1 MGKIYLCKPD
11 RKILGT
17 LTGLIADSCS
27 LTMHTADIW
36 ELSFDVDK
44 YITDENGNYMQSDY
58 YASIAPHME
67 IYLETEKT
75 SAFFKIT
82 SAPVRKNDGI
92 QEVLSVTARSIE
104 CELQN
109 KILKNF
115 KVNCGTIDSLE
126 YLAAGIDDYK
136 QEIKKYV
143 TLVNYE
149 NHSLSLL
156 HMAIEKSGAT
166 WSIADNL
173 DHNLCSSKASQFD
186 IQSQD
191 IYSFLMNDVSNAARI
206 IFDFDRKNKVISFK
220 PVEQLGEDTGI
231 TIGMKNLMK
240 DFEISSTSN
249 ENIITKYIP
258 KGANDLGIEYVNF
271 GEDYILNLDY
281 FMNMTNEYGDYTYV
295 SSALHDKYKNWIN
308 FRDHEK
314 ITYEGISGERTR
326 REWYSYF
333 TRQYN
338 TALMSKNELKN
349 RVPNDGCSIDYTTY
363 TYKELE
369 ISLKAYKNAVVSLL
383 EVYRKEYNIPD
394 GTPTDENA
402 LKKTVYWNDYYAYQ
416 YKIIPSVQE
425 AMKLYCATDANGNL
439 TVDGNGNYIELI
451 GGNPAYN
458 KGNKIVR
465 SIDGWLY
472 EWELYG
478 LDELE
483 AKRKAWIEAAVLL
496 RKDAF
501 FRSDGTLRTPDEAGW
516 NELSAVQKQ
525 SFTGYPAY
533 VTALN
538 SYLDYYALKARP
550 NALTGTTTQ
559 GIILLCEGAI
569 QERKNEI
576 EKQDDALQQIDEK
589 RKDLAASADLK
600 GYSDSEGNKVFNAE
614 DLRVIEL
621 LIKEAD
627 FQNNH
632 ILITNLNDIAT
643 TVDIQEELYQD
654 AVKQL
659 AIISQPQYSFSCNIN
674 NLFHLDEFK
683 AFADNFKLNNY
694 IYVNTDIYKEILQ
707 KVRLITIKYNPLV
720 VTENIDIEFSTMT
733 KSLDGIS
740 DFAYLLNESSGY
752 SGSSSSSGGSG
763 GGGTYGT
770 NDADIQ
776 IANTMLNALLSTET
790 FGTSISNIILDSI
803 SANKGEFRRLFAN
816 SGVFYGLETGE
827 LKVSGNCLADKI
839 QSFNYKENGAG
850 SKLNLQDG
858 TFEFAGGK
866 LRWDGKKLIVGG
878 YANASDVSDLSA
890 SHKTLSDNYNDYTK
904 GLSNGTTKINGGCLS
919 TGNIISYNYSIPVGG
934 NVLDNTSGSILCL
947 GDGKFNFGGGKLKW
961 DGTNLTIN
969 GAGTFSGDITASSL
983 IASQGGT
990 IAGWAFDENGF
1001 YKNNHNIAAKNG
1013 MYLGNDGISVNDFF
1027 VVKKEGMYLKS
1038 KDWTSATY
1046 SSSIGQ
1052 TTTGK
1057 LFTLSSGQYIK
1068 FYLYNM
1074 SDIDYFELSWNY
1086 DYNYIDNNNNNA
1098 NKYNEYHI
1106 RGWGIGRTEN
1116 ADAYYFDGDNIVV
1129 FTLPFDFICK
1139 DIEDTVNEVGIL
1151 LHQIKS
1157 ITFNRFYSLGRIMN
1171 NKFFNSI
1178 QIGKIEVYDSDNR
1191 LINILHG
1198 SRTNTPTGMMINTF
1212 TKHIYSSEFSI
1223 NNKELKHMAVY
1234 NSTCSNSP
1242 NVYIDENGCFMRS
1255 SSSSS
1260 RYKKDISPDIPDDIS
1275 PKKLYDFSIVSYK
1288 YDNNYLFRN
1297 DVRYKKNIIGFL
1309 AEDIYKKYPIACNLD
1324 KNGKPEMWNIN
1335 ILFPAALKLIQDQHK
1350 EIEQLKKRVDKLEQ
1364 EN

>member
-1 MGKIYLCKPD
+1 MGKVYLCKPD

-58 YASIAPHME
+58 YASIAPDME
-67 IYLETEKT
+67 IYLETEKA

-271 GEDYILNLDY
+271 GKDYILNLDY

-314 ITYEGISGERTR
+314 ITYDGISGERTR

-439 TVDGNGNYIELI
+439 TVDGNGNYIELT

-458 KGNKIVR
+458 KGDKIVR

-516 NELSAVQKQ
+516 NELSAAQKQ

-533 VTALN
+533 VTSLN
-538 SYLDYYALKARP
+538 SYLDYYAFKARP
-550 NALTGTTTQ
+550 NALTGATTQ
-559 GIILLCEGAI
+559 GIILLCESAI

-576 EKQDDALQQIDEK
+576 KKQDDALQQIDEK
-589 RKDLAASADLK
+589 HLAASADLK

-866 LRWDGKKLIVGG
+866 LRWDGKELTI
-878 YANASDVSDLSA
+878 NSS
-890 SHKTLSDNYNDYTK
+890 
-904 GLSNGTTKINGGCLS
+904 SNGTGSTKIDGGCLS
-919 TGNIISYNYSIPVGG
+919 TGNIVSQNYIQPAGQG
-934 NVLDNTSGSILCL
+934 VLDNTTGSILCL
-947 GDGKFNFGGGKLKW
+947 NDGKFNFGGGKLKW

-969 GAGTFSGDITASSL
+969 GSGTFSGDITASNISGGSVSGTKITGGSIVCENTKITGDIVANSL
-983 IASQGGT
+983 TLKSNVKISTGNIDGLSDVATSGSYDDLSSKPTIPDAVSISETTDTNGIVTKTITVGNNTYTSKYSDNYVVTNVGVGSQNSTHTNNYVKISKNGLLEADNAIIYGT
-990 IAGWAFDENGF
+990 IYATNGKFSGDVDANNLCAKDAFYMWIDEYGTTSMAKII
-1001 YKNNHNIAAKNG
+1001 YINHYDDDIGGKHIYEMVIG
-1013 MYLGNDGISVNDFF
+1013 
-1027 VVKKEGMYLKS
+1027 KKEESIFSDSEAWDKVIFSRLRFPSSVKIDGSLEIDGGLKAS
-1038 KDWTSATY
+1038 KDIVFENIPTTSSAANMQITTKKQPIGTIQRSTA
-1046 SSSIGQ
+1046 SSKRYKDTMRPICEVPSLNPE
-1052 TTTGK
+1052 K
-1057 LFTLSSGQYIK
+1057 
-1068 FYLYNM
+1068 LYNVDVLSFRYK
-1074 SDIDYFELSWNY
+1074 SDYLDDSDQRY
-1086 DYNYIDNNNNNA
+1086 
-1098 NKYNEYHI
+1098 
-1106 RGWGIGRTEN
+1106 
-1116 ADAYYFDGDNIVV
+1116 
-1129 FTLPFDFICK
+1129 CK
-1139 DIEDTVNEVGIL
+1139 DIPGFIAE
-1151 LHQIKS
+1151 
-1157 ITFNRFYSLGRIMN
+1157 
-1171 NKFFNSI
+1171 
-1178 QIGKIEVYDSDNR
+1178 
-1191 LINILHG
+1191 NI
-1198 SRTNTPTGMMINTF
+1198 F
-1212 TKHIYSSEFSI
+1212 
-1223 NNKELKHMAVY
+1223 
-1234 NSTCSNSP
+1234 
-1242 NVYIDENGCFMRS
+1242 EN
-1255 SSSSS
+1255 
-1260 RYKKDISPDIPDDIS
+1260 
-1275 PKKLYDFSIVSYK
+1275 
-1288 YDNNYLFRN
+1288 
-1297 DVRYKKNIIGFL
+1297 
-1309 AEDIYKKYPIACNLD
+1309 YPIACDLD
-1324 KNGKPEMWNIN
+1324 SEGHPEMWNIQ
-1335 ILFPAALKLIQDQHK
+1335 ILFPVAVKLIQDQHK

>member
-1 MGKIYLCKPD
+1 MGKLYLCRPNQV
-11 RKILGT
+11 ILGT
-17 LTGLIADSCS
+17 MTGLVEDSCN
-27 LTMHTADIW
+27 LIMHTADIW
-36 ELSFDVDK
+36 ELSFDIDK
-44 YITDENGNYMQSDY
+44 YITDENGNYVQSDY
-58 YASIAPHME
+58 YESISENME
-67 IYLETEKT
+67 LYIETDEL
-75 SAFFKIT
+75 SAFFRIDST
-82 SAPVRKNDGI
+82 PTISNDGI
-92 QEVLSVTARSIE
+92 QEKLSVTAHSIE

-109 KILKNF
+109 KILKNL
-115 KVNCGTIDSLE
+115 KSNCGTIDSLE
-126 YLAAGIDDYK
+126 YLAAGINNYT
-136 QEIKKYV
+136 QQITEWIS
-143 TLVNYE
+143 LVNYE
-149 NHSLSLL
+149 NHNLSLL
-156 HMAIEKSGAT
+156 HMAIEKAGAT
-166 WSIADNL
+166 WSIAPGL
-173 DHNLCSSKASQFD
+173 DENICNKKLTFD
-186 IQSQD
+186 INQQD
-191 IYSFLMNDVSNAARI
+191 IYSFLMKDVSNAAKI

-220 PVEQLGEDTGI
+220 SFDKLGNDTGI
-231 TIGMKNLMK
+231 LISMKNLMK
-240 DFEISSTSN
+240 NFEISSSSTDSL
-249 ENIITKYIP
+249 ITKYVP

-281 FMNMTNEYGDYTYV
+281 FMNTLNEYGDYKYV
-295 SSALHDKYKNWIN
+295 SSELHDKYKKWLAY
-308 FRDHEK
+308 RD
-314 ITYEGISGERTR
+314 GERISYAETDGLKTR
-326 REWYSYF
+326 REWYAYF
-333 TRQYN
+333 TKQYN
-338 TALMSKNELKN
+338 SALIVKNELKD
-349 RVPNDGCSIDYTTY
+349 RVPNDGCNIDYKTFKYEELITSLRAY
-363 TYKELE
+363 TNALYAL
-369 ISLKAYKNAVVSLL
+369 ITLYKN
-383 EVYRKEYNIPD
+383 EYNIS
-394 GTPTDENA
+394 GSQEINETEI
-402 LKKTVYWNDYYAYQ
+402 KKTPYWYDYYSYK
-416 YKIIPSVQE
+416 YKIIPSVKE
-425 AMKLYCATDANGNL
+425 ALKMYCETDANGNL
-439 TVDGNGNYIELI
+439 TVNDDGNYIVLN

-458 KGNKIVR
+458 KGDPIIAPV
-465 SIDGWLY
+465 DGWLY

-516 NELSAVQKQ
+516 NELSAAQKQ

-533 VTALN
+533 VTSLN
-538 SYLDYYALKARP
+538 SYLDYYAFKARP
-550 NALTGTTTQ
+550 NALTGATTQ
-559 GIILLCEGAI
+559 GIILLCESAI

-576 EKQDDALQQIDEK
+576 KKQDNALQQIDEK

-969 GAGTFSGDITASSL
+969 GAGTFSGTVSAGAITGSTIS
-983 IASQGGT
+983 GGT
-990 IAGWAFDENGF
+990 ISGTT
-1001 YKNNHNIAAKNG
+1001 
-1013 MYLGNDGISVNDFF
+1013 ISGTTISGGTVSGSTISGGSITCEDVEITGKIKAEELIVNDHIDM
-1027 VVKKEGMYLKS
+1027 K
-1038 KDWTSATY
+1038 
-1046 SSSIGQ
+1046 
-1052 TTTGK
+1052 
-1057 LFTLSSGQYIK
+1057 FTVG
-1068 FYLYNM
+1068 
-1074 SDIDYFELSWNY
+1074 NY
-1086 DYNYIDNNNNNA
+1086 DSRVKIMEMSAYDNSTIDNKEILYDLVIGHKQGQIVTGPTNA
-1098 NKYNEYHI
+1098 
-1106 RGWGIGRTEN
+1106 
-1116 ADAYYFDGDNIVV
+1116 V
-1129 FTLPFDFICK
+1129 
-1139 DIEDTVNEVGIL
+1139 
-1151 LHQIKS
+1151 
-1157 ITFNRFYSLGRIMN
+1157 FNRVYFPGR
-1171 NKFFNSI
+1171 
-1178 QIGKIEVYDSDNR
+1178 V
-1191 LINILHG
+1191 
-1198 SRTNTPTGMMINTF
+1198 T
-1212 TKHIYSSEFSI
+1212 
-1223 NNKELKHMAVY
+1223 
-1234 NSTCSNSP
+1234 
-1242 NVYIDENGCFMRS
+1242 IDENLNVYNTTHLRELHIQDALGEPESIITFDNLPKTSGGVNVKVGQKDPIGRIYQAS
-1255 SSSSS
+1255 SSSK
-1260 RYKKDISPDIPDDIS
+1260 RYKNTIVPLGEIPSISPEKLYNFNVVSFRYNDNYLAENDQRYGIDIP
-1275 PKKLYDFSIVSYK
+1275 
-1288 YDNNYLFRN
+1288 
-1297 DVRYKKNIIGFL
+1297 GFI
-1309 AEDIYKKYPIACNLD
+1309 AEDVYEKYPIGCD
-1324 KNGKPEMWNIN
+1324 IDDEGKPEMWNIQ
-1335 ILFPAALKLIQDQHK
+1335 ILFPAAIKLIQDQHK
-1350 EIEQLKKRVDKLEQ
+1350 EIEQLKSRINLLEQ
-1364 EN
+1364 MN

>member
-58 YASIAPHME
+58 YASIAPDME
-67 IYLETEKT
+67 IYLETEKA

-314 ITYEGISGERTR
+314 INYEGISGERTR

-439 TVDGNGNYIELI
+439 TVDASGNYIELT

-458 KGNKIVR
+458 KGDKIVR

-483 AKRKAWIEAAVLL
+483 AKKKAWIEAAVLL

-516 NELSAVQKQ
+516 NELSAAQKQ

-533 VTALN
+533 VTSLN
-538 SYLDYYALKARP
+538 SYLDYYAFKARP
-550 NALTGTTTQ
+550 NALTGATTQ

-733 KSLDGIS
+733 KSLEGIS

-752 SGSSSSSGGSG
+752 SGRSSSSGGTG

-839 QSFNYKENGAG
+839 QSFNYKENKVG

-858 TFEFAGGK
+858 TFEFAGGRLK
-866 LRWDGKKLIVGG
+866 WDGKELTI
-878 YANASDVSDLSA
+878 NSS
-890 SHKTLSDNYNDYTK
+890 
-904 GLSNGTTKINGGCLS
+904 SNGTGSTKIDGGCLS
-919 TGNIISYNYSIPVGG
+919 TGNIVSQNYIQPAGQG
-934 NVLDNTSGSILCL
+934 VLDNTTGSILCL
-947 GDGKFNFGGGKLKW
+947 NDGKFNFGGGKLKW

-969 GAGTFSGDITASSL
+969 GSGTFSGDITASNISGGSVSGTKITGGSIVCENTKITGDIVANSLTLKSNVKISTGNIDGLSDVATSGSYDDLSSKPTIPDAVSISETTDTNGIVTKTITVGNNTYTSKYSDNYVVTNVGVGSQNSTHTNNYVKISKNGLLEADNAIIYGTIYATNGKFSGDVDANNISVKNSIYLYANRYNTLVKSDFIRLSTEEEESGGNPVTSL
-983 IASQGGT
+983 IIGKPQITNIGFVGNSIPVRFNEVKIPGILSVDDTLYVNRDNEWDGYLHVCKNVIFEDLPTNTSSANMRVGT
-990 IAGWAFDENGF
+990 
-1001 YKNNHNIAAKNG
+1001 
-1013 MYLGNDGISVNDFF
+1013 
-1027 VVKKEGMYLKS
+1027 
-1038 KDWTSATY
+1038 KDP
-1046 SSSIGQ
+1046 
-1052 TTTGK
+1052 
-1057 LFTLSSGQYIK
+1057 
-1068 FYLYNM
+1068 
-1074 SDIDYFELSWNY
+1074 
-1086 DYNYIDNNNNNA
+1086 
-1098 NKYNEYHI
+1098 
-1106 RGWGIGRTEN
+1106 IGR
-1116 ADAYYFDGDNIVV
+1116 
-1129 FTLPFDFICK
+1129 
-1139 DIEDTVNEVGIL
+1139 
-1151 LHQIKS
+1151 
-1157 ITFNRFYSLGRIMN
+1157 
-1171 NKFFNSI
+1171 
-1178 QIGKIEVYDSDNR
+1178 
-1191 LINILHG
+1191 
-1198 SRTNTPTGMMINTF
+1198 
-1212 TKHIYSSEFSI
+1212 IYR
-1223 NNKELKHMAVY
+1223 V
-1234 NSTCSNSP
+1234 
-1242 NVYIDENGCFMRS
+1242 S
-1255 SSSSS
+1255 SSSK
-1260 RYKKDISPDIPDDIS
+1260 RYKNSIISISGSNDLNPD
-1275 PKKLYDFSIVSYK
+1275 KLYSIDVVSFK
-1288 YDNNYLFRN
+1288 YNDDYLPET
-1297 DVRYKKNIIGFL
+1297 DQRYQKEIPGFI
-1309 AEDIYKKYPIACNLD
+1309 AEDIYEKYPIACSLD
-1324 KNGKPEMWNIN
+1324 DEGNPEMWEIN